1 MKIII
6 KIGSSLTS
14 KENRFNKELIKQK
27 VEEISDLHKKNNE
40 IIIISSGAVACGME
54 IENLKSR
61 PKDTLKL
68 QLLSGEGQVLLMK
81 YYKEFFDLEKI
92 KIAQVLLTHHNL
104 DTPKEKETTKKI
116 LDSYLKE
123 KIIPIINENDLI
135 NKEELEKNRLFT
147 DNDILAAL
155 VAKEL
160 GANILLI
167 LTDVDGLYETNPKNE
182 KNSQLI
188 SEVSIINENI
198 KKMASKETNSLGLGG
213 MYSKIIAAEIL
224 AEDKIDTIVANGN
237 FNIKDILENK
247 VKRTLFKTKQ
257 NG

>member
-1 MKIII
+1 MKLVI

-14 KENRFNKELIKQK
+14 KENRFNKELIKEK
-27 VEEISDLHKKNNE
+27 VKEISELYKKDNE
-40 IIIISSGAVACGME
+40 IVIISSGAVACGME
-54 IENLKSR
+54 IENLNIR

-68 QLLSGEGQVLLMK
+68 QLLSGIGQVLLMK
-81 YYKEFFDLEKI
+81 YYKEFFDLEGI

-116 LDSYLKE
+116 LDFYIKE

-135 NKEELEKNRLFT
+135 NKEELEKDRLFT

-160 GANILLI
+160 SADLLLI
-167 LTDVDGLYETNPKNE
+167 LTDVDGLYETNPKN
-182 KNSQLI
+182 KKDSKLI
-188 SEVSIINENI
+188 SEVNIIDENI

-224 AEDKIDTIVANGN
+224 AEDNINTIVANGN
-237 FNIKDILENK
+237 FKIQDILENK
-247 VKRTLFKTKQ
+247 AKRTLFKTK
-257 NG
+257 